1 MPGSPIV
8 VHAIHSNSTVTLL
21 IKGLTT
27 LACHTDQGMPMT
39 DLVAKSAPIV
49 LWSTLIIFNIA
60 IAKLLQY
67 TLSNIDLK
75 EALREKSL
83 PPPPRGGGAQL
94 SGGAAPPPTP
104 SDRSDDTSYSRVAGM
119 IGAIVLAC
127 FIWAVGNIIL
137 YKAFANIDDV
147 KSILSNITP
156 FILSGASLFAPY
168 AFNKLS
174 SVFSR

>member
-1 MPGSPIV
+1 
-8 VHAIHSNSTVTLL
+8 
-21 IKGLTT
+21 
-27 LACHTDQGMPMT
+27 MT
-39 DLVAKSAPIV
+39 DLVANSAPFV
-49 LWSTLIIFNIA
+49 LWGTLIIFNIA

-67 TLSNIDLK
+67 SLSNIDLK
-75 EALREKSL
+75 EVLREKSL
-83 PPPPRGGGAQL
+83 PPPPPDSGAQRA
-94 SGGAAPPPTP
+94 GGAAPTPTA
-104 SDRSDDTSYSRVAGM
+104 SDQLDETSFSRVAGM

-127 FIWAVGNIIL
+127 FIWAVGNVIL

-147 KSILSNITP
+147 KSILSSITP